1 MQEELKEVWI
11 PDSRSIE
18 SMAAFGAENREVEL
32 IGECIK
38 GDRKYVFY
46 KDTEGDCWYRTLLL
60 REGKWLPEELAL
72 FGPPKKRKKKKKK
85 VSSEEADLEAL
96 LISTW

>member
-46 KDTEGDCWYRTLLL
+46 KDTEGDCWYQTRLL
-60 REGKWLPEELAL
+60 REGEWMPEGPAL
-72 FGPPKKRKKKKKK
+72 FGIREKGKRKR
-85 VSSEEADLEAL
+85 SAL
-96 LISTW
+96 TKLTGRHS